1 MLLTKIKT
9 CGAYACLA
17 VIPLMLHAT
26 QAQARYIPS
35 ELSGD
40 MALSE
45 VQSTLV
51 RELAVQSLAIF
62 GIGAEEAA
70 VLVDAVFAAEIQ
82 DLLRDECNGGLVDMT
97 ALPEGRWHAAGE
109 RYAMALNERG
119 VLSIDE
125 DHVSMFASRGK
136 VVGFNWKGLLLVVL
150 PVIVIGAVLVASGS
164 GGAALLAVGVVVGLA
179 LVLFVEPEWL
189 FGAG

>member
-17 VIPLMLHAT
+17 VIPSMLHAV
-26 QAQARYIPS
+26 QAQARYFPS
-35 ELSGD
+35 ELSGERPMSD
-40 MALSE
+40 
-45 VQSTLV
+45 VQASLV
-51 RELAVQSLAIF
+51 RELATQQLVVY
-62 GIGAEEAA
+62 GMGAGDAA
-70 VLVDAVFAAEIQ
+70 VLVDAVFAAKIQ
-82 DLLRDECNGGLVDMT
+82 DLLRDECQGGRVDL
-97 ALPEGRWHAAGE
+97 ASISDAAWHEAGE

-119 VLSIDE
+119 VLTIDA
-125 DHVSMFASRGK
+125 DHVSLFASGGK

-150 PVIVIGAVLVASGS
+150 PVVVIGAVLLASGS
-164 GGAALLAVGVVVGLA
+164 GGTTLLAVGAVVGLA